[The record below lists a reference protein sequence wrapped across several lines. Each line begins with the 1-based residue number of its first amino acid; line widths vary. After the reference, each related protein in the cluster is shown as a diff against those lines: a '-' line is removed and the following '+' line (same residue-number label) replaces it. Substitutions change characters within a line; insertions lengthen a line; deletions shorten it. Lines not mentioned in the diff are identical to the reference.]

1 MVRPKTGTIWRSED
15 GTELK
20 ARITV
25 KDDLGRTH
33 RPWLPLD
40 PRFTDTRARAVAAKI
55 SVEAQGKPWNPER
68 AKRVQLIGSSPTVE
82 DYVQKVWFP
91 SRVEKIK
98 SLRSDRSRWRL
109 HLSPLIGHLRMHE
122 VTSEHLRQV
131 VEELD
136 DKAANNAGVDGRD
149 FGEKTAVNCWAV
161 VTAMFR
167 DAFASKRKDLRI
179 LPSNPALGVL
189 PPDGPDDVEKQWLFP
204 DELRQLLACAEVP
217 LWRRRMYAVCVYLFC
232 RPGEVLALMWGSGV
246 DLQHGLVRINRAY
259 NSEKKRFNE
268 YTKTGDTRH
277 FALEPILLPLLEAM
291 RAEAGDGVGLL
302 FPTTG
307 NLARALREDLWRAG
321 VRREALHVKRK
332 GARMMRFH
340 DLRATGITYMA
351 LRGDSDNHVR
361 DRAGHTD
368 FKTTLEY
375 IRRGQHATGARMGD
389 PFAAL
394 PAELLENAPD
404 QSSGVSSEDGGGEG
418 ESGADLAVSA
428 GDALPGHVTEDRPHA
443 VGTPFPSAPPA
454 DNTAGANGQDDSKTI
469 ESLDPE
475 AVEFAVALGEHQ
487 GAQPPAR
494 PPVKAPSA
502 SADAARAARGGDL

>member
-1 MVRPKTGTIWRSED
+1 MPRPKTGTIWRSED

-40 PRFTDTRARAVAAKI
+40 PRFTDERAKAIAAKI

-68 AKRVQLIGSSPTVE
+68 AKRVQLVGSSPTVE

-91 SRVEKIK
+91 SRIDKIK

-122 VTSEHLRQV
+122 VTSEHLRLV

-136 DKAANNAGVDGRD
+136 DKAANNAGIDGRD

-189 PPDGPDDVEKQWLFP
+189 PPDGPDSIEKQWLFP
-204 DELRQLLACAEVP
+204 DELRQLLTCADVP

-232 RPGEVLALMWGSGV
+232 RPGEVLALLWGSGV
-246 DLQHGLVRINRAY
+246 DLQHGMVRINRAY

-277 FALEPILLPLLEAM
+277 FALEAILLPLLEVM
-291 RAEAGDGVGLL
+291 HREAGAGSTLL

-307 NLARALREDLWRAG
+307 NLARALREDLWKAG

-375 IRRGQHATGARMGD
+375 IRRGQHAAGARMGD

-394 PAELLENAPD
+394 PEELLKPQAVE
-404 QSSGVSSEDGGGEG
+404 SSSVSSDGGDGSG
-418 ESGADLAVSA
+418 ESGADLVGSTGDGLPWGVAEARPETPVDGISA
-428 GDALPGHVTEDRPHA
+428 HT
-443 VGTPFPSAPPA
+443 APPA
-454 DNTAGANGQDDSKTI
+454 TPGANGQDDSKTI
-469 ESLDPE
+469 QTDSE
-475 AVEFAVALGEHQ
+475 ALAFEEALAEHP
-487 GAQPPAR
+487 GAIPPHG
-494 PPVKAPSA
+494 PVKAGGN
-502 SADAARAARGGDL
+502 DAAPRPARGGDCA